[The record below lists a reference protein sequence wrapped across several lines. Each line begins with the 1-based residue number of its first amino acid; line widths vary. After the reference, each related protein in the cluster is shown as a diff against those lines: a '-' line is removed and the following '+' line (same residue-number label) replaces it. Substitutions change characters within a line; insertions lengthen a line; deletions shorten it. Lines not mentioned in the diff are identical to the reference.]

1 MYFIVKLTSEY
12 LMLKFGGCIS
22 LACYPHAFRGQYLSY
37 LDYAYVLSTHDYDL
51 AIQQD
56 I

>member
-1 MYFIVKLTSEY
+1 
-12 LMLKFGGCIS
+12 MLKFGGCIS

-37 LDYAYVLSTHDYDL
+37 LDSSQEIVYAYVLSTHDYDL